1 VFLTGRVHPGESN
14 ASWIVDGLIEFIIGE
29 SELAATLRLNFLFII
44 IPMLNVEGV
53 INGW

>member
-1 VFLTGRVHPGESN
+1 MDFLVSSDPDAREVRSRVVFK
-14 ASWIVDGLIEFIIGE
+14 
-29 SELAATLRLNFLFII
+29 I